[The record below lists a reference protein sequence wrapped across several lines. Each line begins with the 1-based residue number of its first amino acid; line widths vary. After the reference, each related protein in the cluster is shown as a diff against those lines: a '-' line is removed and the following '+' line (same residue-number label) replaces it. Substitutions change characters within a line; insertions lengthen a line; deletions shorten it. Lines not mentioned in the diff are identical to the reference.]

1 MLTIHQQ
8 IVVIRNTV
16 SLLFETV
23 PLPPVRGEQK
33 LRNNI
38 CAKRETT
45 FDSRVEIT
53 TEPVTTS

>member
-23 PLPPVRGEQK
+23 PLPPVNGEQK
-33 LRNNI
+33 LRNHVCQTRNN
-38 CAKRETT
+38 
-45 FDSRVEIT
+45 VWL
-53 TEPVTTS
+53 TSWNYQRTGYYKL

>member
-23 PLPPVRGEQK
+23 PLPPVNGEQK
-33 LRNNI
+33 LRNHM

-53 TEPVTTS
+53 KEPVTTS